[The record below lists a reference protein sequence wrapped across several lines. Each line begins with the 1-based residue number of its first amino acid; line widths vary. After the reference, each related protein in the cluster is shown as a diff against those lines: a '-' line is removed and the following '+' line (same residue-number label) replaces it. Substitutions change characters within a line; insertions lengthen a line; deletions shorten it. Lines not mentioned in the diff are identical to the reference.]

1 MSDMVVYINIIQF
14 FNDNV
19 NKNSAKKHEKRSN
32 LLTAAFKPCLEFC
45 EILSYIFNL
54 FAAFIFYDIAYG

>member
-32 LLTAAFKPCLEFC
+32 LLTAAFKL
-45 EILSYIFNL
+45 LSVPRNIKLSFLLYTI
-54 FAAFIFYDIAYG
+54 